1 MTDTERKILDCGQEL
16 FAALYEL
23 DTGKYYSVI
32 FEWRGTMNCFYFKI
46 YRGKYKLE
54 IGTKKNL
61 ELEVFIQYKDDN
73 SSHSK
78 KTLDFYVCTFY
89 GEKLSY
95 PEILE
100 KIKYMTEHKPSRKKI
115 IKNSSGNV

>member
-1 MTDTERKILDCGQEL
+1 MTDIERKIFGCGQEL

-32 FEWRGTMNCFYFKI
+32 FEWRGMMNCFYFKI

-61 ELEVFIQYKDDN
+61 ELEVFVSYKSDGSN
-73 SSHSK
+73 ISP
-78 KTLDFYVCTFY
+78 KTLDFYVCSFY

-95 PEILE
+95 TEILE
-100 KIKYMTEHKPSRKKI
+100 KIKYMTEHKPSRKKTKI
-115 IKNSSGNV
+115 